1 MPMYAFDTLKTAKA
15 LAEAGFNVKQAEAV
29 AVALR
34 DAVTENTATK
44 SDIEGIRSD
53 IEGIR
58 SDIEGVGRRFET
70 VDDRFDGMDK
80 RLDKVDARLDKVDAR
95 LDKVDARL
103 NGMDRRL
110 DKMDARLDVMDAR
123 LKGMVTKA
131 DMYRALSMMF
141 GATILANGTIAGLG
155 FAVAGYITGP

>member
-44 SDIEGIRSD
+44 SDIGGIRSD

-80 RLDKVDARLDKVDAR
+80 RLDKVDAR